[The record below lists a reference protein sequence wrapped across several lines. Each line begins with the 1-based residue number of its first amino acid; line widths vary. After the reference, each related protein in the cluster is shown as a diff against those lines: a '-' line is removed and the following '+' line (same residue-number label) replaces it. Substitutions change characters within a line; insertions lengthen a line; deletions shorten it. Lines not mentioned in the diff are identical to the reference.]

1 MTGSVIQSFTSLFLV
16 KRRRGLKLSTI
27 VFPNIHFF
35 FSRWKIKNNS
45 ATSIQTGENRSH
57 VWLLLHQQLK
67 TTFKKKK
74 NCTNNFNPGPKRSSW
89 RQPLS
94 RQLNTDDEF
103 HYIQF
108 PQLQSGRIFFLV
120 RWCLESE
127 CGKRNFLQTSV
138 GNNTKEDQIVFVSE
152 FLTDKK
158 KKIKKT
164 GNTNVYTL
172 QPTRWQ

>member
-74 NCTNNFNPGPKRSSW
+74 IAQTTLTLVQREAAEDNLCLDNSTQTMSSTTF
-89 RQPLS
+89 S
-94 RQLNTDDEF
+94 
-103 HYIQF
+103 F
-108 PQLQSGRIFFLV
+108 PSYNQVGFFFLV

>member
-35 FSRWKIKNNS
+35 FLGEKSRTIAPPASKQEKTGVTCGYCYISSWK
-45 ATSIQTGENRSH
+45 RP
-57 VWLLLHQQLK
+57 L
-67 TTFKKKK
+67 KKKK
-74 NCTNNFNPGPKRSSW
+74 IAQTTLTLVQREAAEDNLCLDNSTQTMSSTTF
-89 RQPLS
+89 S
-94 RQLNTDDEF
+94 
-103 HYIQF
+103 F
-108 PQLQSGRIFFLV
+108 PSYNQVGFFFLV